1 VKDFQPSQIRNIALV
16 SPHGTG
22 KTSLAESLL
31 YRAKVTTRHG
41 KVEEGST
48 ALDFSPEEIHRKIT
62 VSLGVAPL
70 EWRDTKINL
79 LDTPGYADF
88 VGDMVAGLRVAD
100 SAVFCI
106 KASAGMEAGSELVR
120 DRVEERGCPVLCLV
134 TQMEKEHASFSKA
147 LEGASRRLGKR
158 FVPLAWP
165 IGEGDKFKGIVDLVS
180 MKGYLF

>member
-1 VKDFQPSQIRNIALV
+1 MPVKDLQPAQIRNIALV
-16 SPHGTG
+16 SPNGTG

-41 KVEEGST
+41 KVEEGTT

-62 VSLGVAPL
+62 VSLSVAPL
-70 EWRDTKINL
+70 EWRDTKVNL

-106 KASAGMEAGSELVR
+106 KGSAGNEAGGGKGWG
-120 DRVEERGCPVLCLV
+120 RG
-134 TQMEKEHASFSKA
+134 
-147 LEGASRRLGKR
+147 
-158 FVPLAWP
+158 
-165 IGEGDKFKGIVDLVS
+165 GEGGGPALWPRWPR
-180 MKGYLF
+180 